1 MRSAPKG
8 RRYSNRK
15 NIKRYRNKIKKYLS
29 WHIFLINK
37 YNLKKF
43 TFSNRF
49 YEFKQNFRK
58 NDLLSKT
65 NKLNQLNEK
74 TPWYK
79 ILFYKIF
86 KVKKKD
92 LPLVI
97 VSISHYTYSQR
108 NNKKIEEEKGN
119 DIIKSFNSKKTELK
133 IEYVNKNKWN
143 ILMISNREQ
152 KIKKINSQQYQDACN
167 KGNLIDTFLNTS
179 ETENEK
185 FKTDNPQTFKS
196 LNQIEQKHI
205 LSQKIPTSKL
215 DVKYNFYY
223 GTNALKTICI
233 PLISATPTTIST
245 SLSNN
250 SQNILGNNSPTTAP
264 AIITNSNTSSTD
276 SINFL
281 EINNKLSIRLPRDV
295 YLKTPEEQIFN
306 THLRKKLRLKFHDL
320 KNKTSV
326 SNINKSNE
334 KMSIEEQVSAFQ
346 IKSSHNASK
355 KHNFDPF

>member
-29 WHIFLINK
+29 WYTFLINK

-43 TFSNRF
+43 TFSNKF
-49 YEFKQNFRK
+49 YEFKQNFRR

-97 VSISHYTYSQR
+97 VSISHFTYSQR
-108 NNKKIEEEKGN
+108 NNTKIEEGKGN
-119 DIIKSFNSKKTELK
+119 DVLNSFVSKKTELK

-143 ILMISNREQ
+143 TLMLSNREQ

-179 ETENEK
+179 ENEN

-233 PLISATPTTIST
+233 PLISATPTTSLT
-245 SLSNN
+245 SSSNN
-250 SQNILGNNSPTTAP
+250 SQNISNNNSPTRPP

-281 EINNKLSIRLPRDV
+281 EINNKLSIRLPKDV

-306 THLRKKLRLKFHDL
+306 THLRKKIRLKFHDL

-326 SNINKSNE
+326 SNINKKDE
-334 KMSIEEQVSAFQ
+334 KISIEEQVSAFR
-346 IKSSHNASK
+346 IKTSHNASK